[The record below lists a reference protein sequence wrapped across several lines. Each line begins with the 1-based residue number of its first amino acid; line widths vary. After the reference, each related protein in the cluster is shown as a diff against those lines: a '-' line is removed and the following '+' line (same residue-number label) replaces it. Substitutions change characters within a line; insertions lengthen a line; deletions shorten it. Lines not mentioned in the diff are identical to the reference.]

1 MSVESLALIAGGVL
15 SLLFS
20 YIPGLNASFA
30 GLGSEVKRLIMA
42 GLLFLVAAVI
52 YGLSCAGVGASF
64 AVSVPCTQEGLLGLI
79 NVFVLAVIANQSAF
93 AITPKTGVVRAVRE
107 AKLPKKST
115 KK

>member
-1 MSVESLALIAGGVL
+1 MSVESLALIAGGLL

-20 YIPGLNASFA
+20 YIPGLNAGFA

-52 YGLSCAGVGASF
+52 YGLSCAGVGGSF
-64 AVSVPCTQEGLLGLI
+64 GVSVPCTQEGLLGLV

-93 AITPKTGVVRAVRE
+93 SITPKIGAVRAVRE
-107 AKLPKKST
+107 SKLPKK
-115 KK
+115 

>member
-1 MSVESLALIAGGVL
+1 MSVESLALIAGAVL

-42 GLLFLVAAVI
+42 GLLLAVAASV

-64 AVSVPCTQEGLLGLI
+64 GIEVPCTQEGLLGLV
-79 NVFVLAVIANQSAF
+79 NVFVLAVIANQGAYS
-93 AITPKTGVVRAVRE
+93 ITPKVKAVQG
-107 AKLPKKST
+107 
-115 KK
+115 

>member
-1 MSVESLALIAGGVL
+1 MSVESLALIAGGLL

-20 YIPGLNASFA
+20 YIPGLNTSFA

-64 AVSVPCTQEGLLGLI
+64 GVDVPCTQEGLLGLI

-93 AITPKTGVVRAVRE
+93 AITPKTGAVRDVR